1 MTSAENYELLI
12 GKINIF
18 IKKYYFNNFLRGLIF
33 LGAGLFSAY
42 VVITLSEYFGNF
54 NTLFRSIL
62 FYFFILLNLALI
74 GWLVIPSLLAWLKLG
89 KTLTHDQAAEIIGRY
104 FTDVDDKLLNTLQL
118 KKQAITDERH
128 RALIEA
134 SIDQKIE
141 LLKPVS
147 FPSAINIKENSRY
160 LKWIITPVAV
170 ICVIALA
177 APSVLTE
184 STKRL
189 IRHNEYFAPVAPF
202 KFIVQNPSLSV
213 VQGQDLKLDLK
224 LEGDKLPADVYL
236 ETANNT
242 FKLDKENISRFHYLF
257 TNLQQN
263 TYFKF
268 IGNGF
273 SSAVYEIKVNLRPA
287 LLHFDVQLN
296 YPAYLHKKN
305 ETLANAGDLTVPA
318 GTVVNWHFH
327 TQNATALQFA
337 MNGKTSAVNTVA
349 PDVFE
354 HREKIDKNS

>member
-1 MTSAENYELLI
+1 MNATENYELLI
-12 GKINIF
+12 SKINTF
-18 IKKYYFNNFLRGLIF
+18 IRKYYLNDLLRGLIF

-54 NTLFRSIL
+54 NILFRSIL
-62 FYFFILLNLALI
+62 FYFFILLNLSLFC
-74 GWLVIPSLLAWLKLG
+74 WLVIPPLMAWLKLG
-89 KTLTHDQAAEIIGRY
+89 KTLTHDQAAEIIGKY
-104 FTDVDDKLLNTLQL
+104 FTIVDDKLLNTLQL

-147 FPSAINIKENSRY
+147 FPSAINIKENSKY
-160 LKWIITPVAV
+160 LKWIMLPVAV

-177 APSVLTE
+177 APTVLTE

-273 SSAVYEIKVNLRPA
+273 TSAVYEIKVNLRPA
-287 LLHFDVQLN
+287 LLHFDVELN
-296 YPAYLHKKN
+296 YPAYLHKKS
-305 ETLANAGDLTVPA
+305 EAMPNAGDLTIPE
-318 GTVVNWHFH
+318 GTTVTWNFH
-327 TQNATALQFA
+327 TQNATALIFN
-337 MNGKTSAVNTVA
+337 MDGTTGKV
-349 PDVFE
+349 
-354 HREKIDKNS
+354 